1 MKKFINLLMSIILF
15 LSAIMPTI
23 LNASEVMAQD
33 YSVKY
38 NRFSDVSD
46 HQQYGDFLVEGEQA
60 FCIDHDKLTPATR
73 NSTFKRNL

>member
-1 MKKFINLLMSIILF
+1 MKKIINLLMSIILI
-15 LSAIMPTI
+15 LSAMMPTI

-38 NRFSDVSD
+38 NRSSDLSD
-46 HQQYGDFLVEGEQA
+46 HLQFGDFSVEGEQA

-73 NSTFKRNL
+73 NNTFKRNL

>member
-1 MKKFINLLMSIILF
+1 MKKYINLLMSVILI

-38 NRFSDVSD
+38 NRFSDLSD
-46 HQQYGDFLVEGEQA
+46 HLLSGDFLVEGEQA

-73 NSTFKRNL
+73 NGTFKKNI